1 MNFFVL
7 YARIESIY
15 FFNSI
20 IFFFNRCFLP
30 YRTSY
35 TSAVYGSN
43 QNVFIRLDSMGR
55 TPSVGSGSYATI
67 ASIHKF
73 PIESRRESRS
83 QSRRS
88 PSPYA
93 TTHIALADN
102 SGHVYVKPDSYP
114 SRVSYYA
121 SSQLMHI
128 AQVIFSP
135 SFKKKNHLSNS
146 ESRQRTVYIRKFV
159 V

>member
-1 MNFFVL
+1 MKKQFFL
-7 YARIESIY
+7 EINL
-15 FFNSI
+15 FFLCNG
-20 IFFFNRCFLP
+20 CFLP
-30 YRTSY
+30 CRSSY
-35 TSAVYGSN
+35 TSGAYGSN

-102 SGHVYVKPDSYP
+102 TGHVYVKPDSYP

-121 SSQLMHI
+121 SSQLMHM
-128 AQVIFSP
+128 AQVS
-135 SFKKKNHLSNS
+135 
-146 ESRQRTVYIRKFV
+146 T
-159 V
+159 